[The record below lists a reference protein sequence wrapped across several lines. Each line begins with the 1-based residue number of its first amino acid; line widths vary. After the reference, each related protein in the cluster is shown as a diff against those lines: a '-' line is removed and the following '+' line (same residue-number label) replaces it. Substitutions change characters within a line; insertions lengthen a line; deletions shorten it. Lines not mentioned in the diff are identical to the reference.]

1 VGLAGLLKTS
11 RTLLASSC
19 KRGTQSGCNGIA
31 LQALPAAWQAGH
43 MHYLVSGA
51 VEPCRSPAPTCCC
64 PQWSLAGRG
73 NKHSQNEPSSG
84 LFLDSKLCL
93 LCLVGLNMGPHAAYC
108 LLPIKRNAAVAGSSG
123 LLHPCRI
130 HATPLASTPLH
141 QQQQLHL
148 TAAASK
154 QLSALPDGTSSN
166 NGCASNS
173 SSSSSKKYLEWSRQ
187 QPPCS
192 RRP

>member
-1 VGLAGLLKTS
+1 MYASNVNTAFRQQLQLALASETSLRGPAQASLSAASSSKGAKPVGLAGLLKTF

-73 NKHSQNEPSSG
+73 NNCTYRGNNRTYACKHSQNEPSSG
-84 LFLDSKLCL
+84 LCLDSKLSL
-93 LCLVGLNMGPHAAYC
+93 LCLVGLNMGPHAA
-108 LLPIKRNAAVAGSSG
+108 
-123 LLHPCRI
+123 
-130 HATPLASTPLH
+130 
-141 QQQQLHL
+141 
-148 TAAASK
+148 
-154 QLSALPDGTSSN
+154 
-166 NGCASNS
+166 
-173 SSSSSKKYLEWSRQ
+173 
-187 QPPCS
+187 
-192 RRP
+192 

>member
-1 VGLAGLLKTS
+1 MYASNVNTAFRQQLQLALASETSLRGPAQASLSAASSSKGAKPVGLAGLLKTS

-31 LQALPAAWQAGH
+31 VQALPAAWQAGH

-84 LFLDSKLCL
+84 LCLDSKLCL
-93 LCLVGLNMGPHAAYC
+93 LCLVGLNMGPHAA
-108 LLPIKRNAAVAGSSG
+108 
-123 LLHPCRI
+123 
-130 HATPLASTPLH
+130 
-141 QQQQLHL
+141 
-148 TAAASK
+148 
-154 QLSALPDGTSSN
+154 
-166 NGCASNS
+166 
-173 SSSSSKKYLEWSRQ
+173 
-187 QPPCS
+187 
-192 RRP
+192 